1 MDIASESV
9 PGVPGG
15 QCGVIFD
22 LDGTLLDTLRD
33 IAAAANQVL
42 LELKFPEHSVEK
54 YRFLVGDGVRVLF
67 QRALPDGMGTERVV
81 DRCVE
86 LFERHYAETWD
97 RTSVPY
103 DGIKSL
109 LEALERRRV
118 PMAVLSNKP
127 HAFTLQC
134 VLRFF
139 TSGQF
144 DPVFGQRPNVARKP
158 DPAGVDEICRHWGI
172 PAGKVFYLGD
182 TNTDMW
188 TACAAGCVAVGV
200 TWGFRQASE
209 LEASGARFLID
220 EPAELLPL
228 LDTVG

>member
-1 MDIASESV
+1 MDAVQESG
-9 PGVPGG
+9 PGDLRGPS
-15 QCGVIFD
+15 GVIFD

-42 LELKFPEHSVEK
+42 LELRYPEHSLDA
-54 YRFLVGDGVRVLF
+54 YRYLVGDGVRVLF
-67 QRALPDGMGTERVV
+67 QRALPDGVGTGQVV

-97 RTSVPY
+97 RSSAPY
-103 DGIKSL
+103 AGIESL
-109 LEALERRRV
+109 LELLERRGI

-134 VLRFF
+134 VSRFF
-139 TSGQF
+139 APGRF
-144 DPVFGQRPNVARKP
+144 DPVLGQRPHVARKP
-158 DPAGVDEICRHWGI
+158 DPAGVDEICRQWGI
-172 PAGKVFYLGD
+172 PAGRVFYLGD

-200 TWGFRQASE
+200 TWGFRLASE

-220 EPAELLPL
+220 EPVELLQL
-228 LDTVG
+228 LDSVG

>member
-1 MDIASESV
+1 MDITTESGPGR
-9 PGVPGG
+9 PGVP
-15 QCGVIFD
+15 CGVIFD

-33 IAAAANQVL
+33 IADAANQVL
-42 LELKFPEHSVEK
+42 LELGFPQHQVDDF
-54 YRFLVGDGVRVLF
+54 RFLVGDGVRVLF
-67 QRALPDGMGTERVV
+67 QRALPDGMGTDLTV

-86 LFERHYAETWD
+86 LFERFYEETWD
-97 RTSVPY
+97 RTSAPY
-103 DGIKSL
+103 SGI
-109 LEALERRRV
+109 EALLGVLEQRKI

-134 VLRFF
+134 VSRFF
-139 TSGQF
+139 AAGQF
-144 DPVFGQRPNVARKP
+144 DPVLGQRPNVARKP
-158 DPAGVDEICRHWGI
+158 DPAGVVEICRHWGM
-172 PAGKVFYLGD
+172 PAGSVFYLGD

-220 EPAELLPL
+220 EPGELLQL
-228 LDTVG
+228 LETVG